1 MSKHLLGLGGYKT
14 EPRKSTF
21 QMKPTQLIL
30 LVLSFFIA
38 SFSVAQTAKIEGYVK
53 DVKGLSLIGATVFIE
68 GTTQGASTDVNGF
81 YSIENVEV
89 GSYNLVA
96 TYIGFQSQT
105 KFNIIVKSAGNQPY
119 NFTLEEQTTD
129 VGEVVITAEQSKV
142 SRPKETPLSTQKLS
156 ATELETYPG
165 GNNDV
170 VRVAQSLPGVSP
182 SVGGFRNDLIIRGGA
197 SNETVYYLDGVEI
210 PNINHFSTQGA
221 GGGPV
226 GLLNVSFID
235 NVTLSSSAFGA
246 QYDNPLSGVLQF
258 EQRVGNTRDFNTNI
272 RVSASETAVTLNGP
286 LFKGDKEES
295 KTSFI
300 ASGRRSYLQYLFSL
314 IGLPIRPDYYDYQY
328 KLTHKINAYNTLN
341 LIGVGSIDNFTVA
354 ASEDLDVAGQATFE
368 QVPYIEQNSNVIGL
382 SWKKLFKNENAFMT
396 TTLSNNFLVND
407 FSRYRDNENKEGR
420 FFNNDSREMETKL
433 RYAYNYFKDGW
444 KWVAGFNVQRSD
456 YRNKTEDLNRG
467 FTYATEIDFMKYG
480 LFSNVTKSFFQSR
493 LDVSFGVRA
502 DGDSFTEDNNIGQ
515 TISPRV
521 GLSYSITEKWKLNGT
536 VGRYYKI
543 APYTILGYRDG
554 NGELVNRSADYTRS
568 DHYVIGLERILGPAS
583 NITLEAFYKD
593 YSDYPVSVADSVS
606 LANKGA
612 GFEVLGNEEVATVG
626 EGRSYGLELLFQQ
639 KLTKNFYGILSY
651 TYFYSEFTGFDTD
664 EYLPSVWDSRHLVS
678 FTGGYKLKRAW
689 ELSAR
694 WRFAGATPF
703 VPTNE
708 AATIASYPEI
718 IPDYSKLGD
727 EKLGVFS
734 QLDIRVDKKWN
745 FKKLSLNIFLEIQ
758 NALASEAPQPPSFA
772 LGRNTDGSPTNPR
785 TLQQLPTEDGSVIPS
800 IGIVVD
806 F

>member
-1 MSKHLLGLGGYKT
+1 M
-14 EPRKSTF
+14 KST
-21 QMKPTQLIL
+21 KLL
-30 LVLSFFIA
+30 LVLLSMVSFQFA
-38 SFSVAQTAKIEGYVK
+38 SAQKGKIEGYVK
-53 DVKGLSLIGATVFIE
+53 DVKGLPLIGATVYIE
-68 GTTQGASTDVNGF
+68 GTTTGGSANLDGF

-96 TYIGFQSQT
+96 TYIGYQSQT

-119 NFTLEEQTTD
+119 NFELEEQTTD
-129 VGEVVITAEQSKV
+129 VGEVVVTAEQSKV
-142 SRPKETPLSTQKLS
+142 SRPKETPLSTQKLT
-156 ATELETYPG
+156 AVELETYPG

-197 SNETVYYLDGVEI
+197 PNESVYYLDGVEI

-258 EQRVGNTRDFNTNI
+258 EQRVGNTRDFSTNL

-300 ASGRRSYLQYLFSL
+300 VSGRRSYLQYLFAL

-328 KLTHKINAYNTLN
+328 KITHKINAYNTLN
-341 LIGVGSIDNFTVA
+341 LIGVGSIDEFTVA
-354 ASEDLDVAGQATFE
+354 TDEDLEAGGQATLE
-368 QVPYIEQNSNVIGL
+368 QVPFIEQNSNVIGL
-382 SWKKLFKNENAFMT
+382 SWKKLFKNEKAFMT
-396 TTLSNNFLVND
+396 TTLSNNFLVNN
-407 FSRYRDNENKEGR
+407 FSRYKDNINRKDR

-433 RYAYNYFKDGW
+433 RYAYNYFNKGW
-444 KWVAGFNVQRSD
+444 KWVSGFNVQRSD
-456 YRNKTEDLNRG
+456 YRNNTISNNVDNPAG
-467 FTYATEIDFMKYG
+467 NFSYSTEIDFLKYG
-480 LFSNVTKSFFQSR
+480 LFTNVTKSFFESR

-502 DGDSFTEDNNIGQ
+502 DADSFTEDNNIGQ
-515 TISPRV
+515 TISPRL
-521 GLSYSITEKWKLNGT
+521 GLSYSLTEKWKINGT

-543 APYTILGYRDG
+543 APYTILGFRDR
-554 NGELVNRSADYTRS
+554 NNELINRDADYTRS
-568 DHYVIGLERILGPAS
+568 DHIVLGIERILGPAS
-583 NITLEAFYKD
+583 NITLEGFYKI

-651 TYFYSEFTGFDTD
+651 TYFFSEFTGFDTD

-694 WRFAGATPF
+694 WRFAGQTPF
-703 VPTNE
+703 VPANE
-708 AATIASYPEI
+708 TATLTRYPEI
-718 IPDYSKLGD
+718 VLDYSRLGD
-727 EKLGVFS
+727 EKLQVFS

-745 FKKLSLNIFLEIQ
+745 FKKLSLNVFFEIQ

-772 LGRNTDGSPTNPR
+772 LGRGEGGMVTNPR
-785 TLQQLPTEDGSVIPS
+785 SLQVLPTEDGSIIPS

>member
-1 MSKHLLGLGGYKT
+1 MKSTQLLLLILGLIF
-14 EPRKSTF
+14 F
-21 QMKPTQLIL
+21 QL
-30 LVLSFFIA
+30 A
-38 SFSVAQTAKIEGYVK
+38 SAQTTKIEGYVK
-53 DVKGLSLIGATVFIE
+53 DVKGLPLIGATIFIE
-68 GTTQGASTDVNGF
+68 GTATGASADLNGF

-89 GSYNLVA
+89 GSYGLVA

-105 KFNIIVKSAGNQPY
+105 KFNINVKSAGNQLY
-119 NFTLEEQTTD
+119 NFILEEQTRA
-129 VGEVVITAEQSKV
+129 VGEVVIMADKSKV

-156 ATELETYPG
+156 ANELATYPG

-197 SNETVYYLDGVEI
+197 PNETVYYLDGVEI

-226 GLLNVSFID
+226 GMLNVSFID

-258 EQRVGNTRDFNTNI
+258 EQRVGNTRNLSTNL
-272 RVSASETAVTLNGP
+272 RVSASEAAVTLNGP
-286 LFKGDKEES
+286 LFKGDREES

-300 ASGRRSYLQYLFSL
+300 VSGRRSYLQYLFSL

-328 KLTHKINAYNTLN
+328 KLTHKINPYNTLN
-341 LIGVGSIDNFTVA
+341 LIGVGSIDKFTVA
-354 ASEDLDVAGQATFE
+354 PSDDLDAVGQATFE
-368 QVPYIEQNSNVIGL
+368 QVPFIEQNSNTIGL
-382 SWKKLFKNENAFMT
+382 SWKKLFRNEKAFMV

-407 FSRYRDNENKEGR
+407 FSRYRDNENKEDR

-433 RYAYNYFKDGW
+433 RTAYSYFNNGW
-444 KWVAGFNVQRSD
+444 KWVAGLNVQRSD

-467 FTYATEIDFMKYG
+467 FNYETEIDFMKYG
-480 LFSNVTKSFFQSR
+480 LFSNVTKSFFESR
-493 LDVSFGVRA
+493 LDVSFGIRA
-502 DGDSFTEDNNIGQ
+502 DADSFTEDNNIGK

-521 GLSYSITEKWKLNGT
+521 GLSYSITEKWKINGT
-536 VGRYYKI
+536 IGRYYKI
-543 APYTILGYRDG
+543 APYTILGFRDR
-554 NGELVNRSADYTRS
+554 NGALVNRGSDYTRS
-568 DHYVIGLERILGPAS
+568 DHYVLGIERILGPAS

-612 GFEVLGNEEVATVG
+612 GFEVLGNEAVATVG

-639 KLTKNFYGILSY
+639 KLTNNFYGIFSY
-651 TYFYSEFTGFDTD
+651 TYFYSEFAGFDSD
-664 EYLPSVWDSRHLVS
+664 DYLPSVWDSRHLIS

-694 WRFAGATPF
+694 WRFAGRTPF
-703 VPTNE
+703 VPANE
-708 AATIASYPEI
+708 AATIIAYPEI
-718 IPDYSKLGD
+718 IPDFSKLGD

-734 QLDIRVDKKWN
+734 QVDIRVDKKWN
-745 FKKLSLNIFLEIQ
+745 FKKLSLNVFFEIQ
-758 NALASEAPQPPSFA
+758 NALAQEAPQPSSFG
-772 LGRNTDGSPTNPR
+772 LGRNMDGTPTNPR
-785 TLQQLPTEDGSVIPS
+785 TLQQLPTEDGSIIPS
-800 IGIVVD
+800 IGIVLD

>member
-1 MSKHLLGLGGYKT
+1 M
-14 EPRKSTF
+14 KST
-21 QMKPTQLIL
+21 KLIL
-30 LVLSFFIA
+30 LVLSIFIFHFA
-38 SFSVAQTAKIEGYVK
+38 VAQKANIEGYVK
-53 DVKGLSLIGATVFIE
+53 DIKGLPLIGATVFIE
-68 GTTQGASTDVNGF
+68 GTTTGASTNIDGF
-81 YSIENVEV
+81 YSIEDVEV
-89 GSYNLVA
+89 GWYNIVA
-96 TYIGFQSQT
+96 RFIGYESQT

-119 NFTLEEQTTD
+119 NFSLEEETTD
-129 VGEVVITAEQSKV
+129 VGEVVISAEKSKV
-142 SRPKETPLSTQKLS
+142 SRPMETPLSTQKLS

-182 SVGGFRNDLIIRGGA
+182 SAGGFRNDLIIRGGA
-197 SNETVYYLDGVEI
+197 PNESVYYLDGVEI

-258 EQRVGNTRDFNTNI
+258 EQRVGNTRDFSTNI

-286 LFKGDKEES
+286 FFKGDKEES

-341 LIGVGSIDNFTVA
+341 LIGVGSIDDFTVA
-354 ASEDLDVAGQATFE
+354 TSDDLDINGQATFE
-368 QVPYIEQNSNVIGL
+368 QVPYIEQNSNTIGL

-407 FSRYRDNENKEGR
+407 FSRYRDNENREGC

-433 RYAYNYFKDGW
+433 RYAYNYFKEGW

-467 FTYATEIDFMKYG
+467 FFYDTEIDFMKYG
-480 LFSNVTKSFFQSR
+480 LFSNVTKSFLENR
-493 LDVSFGVRA
+493 LNVSFGVRA

-521 GLSYSITEKWKLNGT
+521 GLSCSITEKWKVNGT
-536 VGRYYKI
+536 VGRYFKI
-543 APYTILGYRDG
+543 APYTILGFRDQSA
-554 NGELVNRSADYTRS
+554 ELVNRSADYTRS
-568 DHYVIGLERILGPAS
+568 DHFVLGIERILGPAS
-583 NITLEAFYKD
+583 NITLEGFYKV
-593 YSDYPVSVADSVS
+593 YSDYPVSIADSVS

-612 GFEVLGNEEVATVG
+612 GFEVLGNEAVATVG
-626 EGRSYGLELLFQQ
+626 EGKSYGLELLFQQ

-664 EYLPSVWDSRHLVS
+664 EYLPSVWDSRHLIS
-678 FTGGYKLKRAW
+678 FTGGYKLKRQW

-694 WRFAGATPF
+694 WRFSGETPF
-703 VPTNE
+703 VPTDE
-708 AATIASYPEI
+708 AATINFYPEI
-718 IPDYSKLGD
+718 IPDFDRLGE

-734 QLDIRVDKKWN
+734 QLDVRVDKKWN
-745 FKKLSLNIFLEIQ
+745 FKKLSLNVFFEIQ
-758 NALASEAPQPPSFA
+758 NALAQEAPQPPSFA
-772 LGRNTDGSPTNPR
+772 VGRNTDGSLTNPR
-785 TLQQLPTEDGSVIPS
+785 SLQQLSTEDGSIIPS

>member
-1 MSKHLLGLGGYKT
+1 M
-14 EPRKSTF
+14 KST
-21 QMKPTQLIL
+21 KLL
-30 LVLSFFIA
+30 LVLLSMVSFQFA
-38 SFSVAQTAKIEGYVK
+38 SAQKGKIEGYVK
-53 DVKGLSLIGATVFIE
+53 DVKGLPLIGATVFIE
-68 GTTQGASTDVNGF
+68 GTTTGGSANLDGF

-96 TYIGFQSQT
+96 TYIGYQSQT

-119 NFTLEEQTTD
+119 NFELEEQTTD
-129 VGEVVITAEQSKV
+129 VGEVVVTAEQSKV
-142 SRPKETPLSTQKLS
+142 SRPKETPLSTQKLT
-156 ATELETYPG
+156 AVELETYPG

-197 SNETVYYLDGVEI
+197 PNESVYYLDGVEI

-226 GLLNVSFID
+226 GLLNVSFSD

-258 EQRVGNTRDFNTNI
+258 EQRVGNTRDFSTNL

-300 ASGRRSYLQYLFSL
+300 VSGRRSYLQYLFAL

-328 KLTHKINAYNTLN
+328 KITHKINAYNTLN
-341 LIGVGSIDNFTVA
+341 LIGVGSIDEFTVA
-354 ASEDLDVAGQATFE
+354 TDDDLEADGQATLE
-368 QVPYIEQNSNVIGL
+368 QVPFIEQNSNVIGL
-382 SWKKLFKNENAFMT
+382 SWKKLFKNEKAFMT
-396 TTLSNNFLVND
+396 TTLSNNFLVNN
-407 FSRYRDNENKEGR
+407 FSRYKDNINRKDR

-433 RYAYNYFKDGW
+433 RYAYNYFNNGW
-444 KWVAGFNVQRSD
+444 KWVSGFNVQRSD
-456 YRNKTEDLNRG
+456 YRNNTISNNADNPAG
-467 FTYATEIDFMKYG
+467 NFSYNTEIDFLKYG
-480 LFSNVTKSFFQSR
+480 LFTNVTKSFFESR
-493 LDVSFGVRA
+493 LDVSFGIRA
-502 DGDSFTEDNNIGQ
+502 DADSFTEDNNIGQ
-515 TISPRV
+515 TISPRL
-521 GLSYSITEKWKLNGT
+521 GLSYSLTEKWKINGT

-543 APYTILGYRDG
+543 APYTILGFRDR
-554 NGELVNRSADYTRS
+554 NNELINRDADYTRS
-568 DHYVIGLERILGPAS
+568 DHIVLGIERILGPAS
-583 NITLEAFYKD
+583 NITLEGFYKI

-651 TYFYSEFTGFDTD
+651 TYFFSEFTGFDTD

-678 FTGGYKLKRAW
+678 FTGGYKLKRQW

-694 WRFAGATPF
+694 WRFAGQTPF
-703 VPTNE
+703 VPANE
-708 AATIASYPEI
+708 TATLIRYPEI
-718 IPDYSKLGD
+718 VLDYSRLGD
-727 EKLGVFS
+727 EKLEVFS

-745 FKKLSLNIFLEIQ
+745 FKKLSLNVFFEIQ

-772 LGRNTDGSPTNPR
+772 LGRGEDGMVNNPR
-785 TLQQLPTEDGSVIPS
+785 SLQVLPTEDGSIIPS

>member
-1 MSKHLLGLGGYKT
+1 MKFTQTLLLFLG
-14 EPRKSTF
+14 TF
-21 QMKPTQLIL
+21 TLQ
-30 LVLSFFIA
+30 
-38 SFSVAQTAKIEGYVK
+38 FSSAQTTTIEGYVK
-53 DVKGLSLIGATVFIE
+53 DIKELSLIGATVFIE
-68 GTTQGASTDVNGF
+68 GTTTGSSADLNGF

-105 KFNIIVKSAGNQPY
+105 KFNINVKSAGNQLY
-119 NFTLEEQTTD
+119 NFTLEEQITD
-129 VGEVVITAEQSKV
+129 VGEVVITAEKSKV

-156 ATELETYPG
+156 ANELATYPG

-197 SNETVYYLDGVEI
+197 SNESVYYLDGVEI

-258 EQRVGNTRDFNTNI
+258 EQRTGNTRKLSTNL

-300 ASGRRSYLQYLFSL
+300 VSGRRSYLQYLFSL

-328 KLTHKINAYNTLN
+328 KLTHRINAYNTLN
-341 LIGVGSIDNFTVA
+341 LIGVGSIDKFTVA
-354 ASEDLDVAGQATFE
+354 ASDDLDPDGLATFE
-368 QVPYIEQNSNVIGL
+368 QVPFIEQNSNVIGL
-382 SWKKLFKNENAFMT
+382 SWKKLFRNENAFMT

-433 RYAYNYFKDGW
+433 RYAYNYFNNGW

-456 YRNKTEDLNRG
+456 YSNKTGDLNRG
-467 FTYATEIDFMKYG
+467 FKYTTEIDFMKYG
-480 LFSNVTKSFFQSR
+480 LFSNVTKSFFESR

-502 DGDSFTEDNNIGQ
+502 DADSFTEDNNMGQ

-521 GLSYSITEKWKLNGT
+521 GLSYSITEKWKVNGT
-536 VGRYYKI
+536 IGRYYKI
-543 APYTILGYRDG
+543 APYTILGFRDQQ
-554 NGELVNRSADYTRS
+554 EQLANRSSDYTRS
-568 DHYVIGLERILGPAS
+568 DHYVIGIERILGPAS
-583 NITLEAFYKD
+583 NISLEAFYKY

-612 GFEVLGNEEVATVG
+612 GFEVLGNEAVATIG

-639 KLTKNFYGILSY
+639 KLTNNFYGILSY

-664 EYLPSVWDSRHLVS
+664 NYLPSVWDSRHLVS
-678 FTGGYKLKRAW
+678 FTGGYKLKRQW

-703 VPTNE
+703 VPTDE
-708 AATIASYPEI
+708 AATIDFYPEI
-718 IPDYSKLGD
+718 IPDYSRLGD

-734 QLDIRVDKKWN
+734 QVDIRVDKKWN
-745 FKKLSLNIFLEIQ
+745 FKKLSLNVFFEIQ
-758 NALASEAPQPPSFA
+758 NALANEAPQPPSFG
-772 LGRNTDGSPTNPR
+772 LGRNTDGSPTDPR
-785 TLQQLPTEDGSVIPS
+785 TLQQLPTEDGSIIPS
-800 IGIVVD
+800 IGIVLD

>member
-1 MSKHLLGLGGYKT
+1 
-14 EPRKSTF
+14 
-21 QMKPTQLIL
+21 MKPNQPIL
-30 LVLSFFIA
+30 LLLSIFLFQF
-38 SFSVAQTAKIEGYVK
+38 SFAQTSKIEGYVK
-53 DVKGLSLIGATVFIE
+53 DIKGVPLIGATVFIE
-68 GTTQGASTDVNGF
+68 GTTTGASTNVDGF
-81 YSIENVEV
+81 YTIENVEV

-96 TYIGFQSQT
+96 RFIGYESQT
-105 KFNIIVKSAGNQPY
+105 KFNIILKSAGNQPY
-119 NFTLEEQTTD
+119 NFTLEEQSTD
-129 VGEVVITAEQSKV
+129 VGEVVITAEKSRV

-197 SNETVYYLDGVEI
+197 PNESVYYLDGVEI

-258 EQRVGNTRDFNTNI
+258 EQRVGNTRDFSTNI

-300 ASGRRSYLQYLFSL
+300 VSGRRSYLQYLFSL

-341 LIGVGSIDNFTVA
+341 LIGVGSIDDFTVA
-354 ASEDLDVAGQATFE
+354 TSDDLDIDGQATFE
-368 QVPYIEQNSNVIGL
+368 QVPYIEQNSNTIGL
-382 SWKKLFKNENAFMT
+382 SWKKLFKNEKAFMT

-407 FSRYRDNENKEGR
+407 FSRYRDNENREGR

-433 RYAYNYFKDGW
+433 RYAYNYFNQGW

-467 FTYATEIDFMKYG
+467 FLYETEIDFLKYG
-480 LFSNVTKSFFQSR
+480 LFSNVTKSFFENR

-502 DGDSFTEDNNIGQ
+502 DADSFTEDNNIGQ

-521 GLSYSITEKWKLNGT
+521 GLSYSLTEKWKVNGT

-543 APYTILGYRDG
+543 APYTILGFRDQ
-554 NGELVNRSADYTRS
+554 NGALVNRSADYTRS
-568 DHYVIGLERILGPAS
+568 DHFVLGIERILGPAS
-583 NITLEAFYKD
+583 NITLEGFYKV

-612 GFEVLGNEEVATVG
+612 GFEVLGNEALATVG

-639 KLTKNFYGILSY
+639 KLTRNFYGILSY

-664 EYLPSVWDSRHLVS
+664 EYLPSVWDSRHLIS
-678 FTGGYKLKRAW
+678 FTGGYKLKRQW

-694 WRFAGATPF
+694 WRFAGETPF
-703 VPTNE
+703 VPTDE
-708 AATIASYPEI
+708 AATINFYPEI
-718 IPDYSKLGD
+718 IPDYNRLGD

-745 FKKLSLNIFLEIQ
+745 FNKLSLNVFLEIQ

-772 LGRNTDGSPTNPR
+772 LGRNTDGSLTNPR
-785 TLQQLPTEDGSVIPS
+785 SLQQLPIEDGSVIPS

>member
-1 MSKHLLGLGGYKT
+1 M
-14 EPRKSTF
+14 KST
-21 QMKPTQLIL
+21 KL
-30 LVLSFFIA
+30 LLLMWGMLSVQFV
-38 SFSVAQTAKIEGYVK
+38 SAQKGKIEGYVK
-53 DVKGLSLIGATVFIE
+53 DVKGLPLIGATVFIE
-68 GTTQGASTDVNGF
+68 GTTTGASANLDGF

-96 TYIGFQSQT
+96 SYLGFQSQT
-105 KFNIIVKSAGNQPY
+105 KYNIIVKSAGNQPY
-119 NFTLEEQTTD
+119 NFELEEQTTD
-129 VGEVVITAEQSKV
+129 VGEVVVTAEKSKV
-142 SRPKETPLSTQKLS
+142 SRPKETPLSTQKLT
-156 ATELETYPG
+156 AVELETYPG

-197 SNETVYYLDGVEI
+197 PNESVYYLDGVEI

-258 EQRVGNTRDFNTNI
+258 EQRVGNTRDFSTNL

-300 ASGRRSYLQYLFSL
+300 VSGRRSYLQYLFAL

-328 KLTHKINAYNTLN
+328 KITHKINAYNTLN
-341 LIGVGSIDNFTVA
+341 LIGVGSIDEFTVA
-354 ASEDLDVAGQATFE
+354 TDDDLEADGQATLE
-368 QVPYIEQNSNVIGL
+368 QVPFIEQNSNVIGL
-382 SWKKLFKNENAFMT
+382 SWKKLFKNEKAFMT
-396 TTLSNNFLVND
+396 TTLSNNFLVNN
-407 FSRYRDNENKEGR
+407 FSRYKDNINRKDR

-433 RYAYNYFKDGW
+433 RYAYNYFNNCW
-444 KWVAGFNVQRSD
+444 KWVSGFNVQRSD
-456 YRNKTEDLNRG
+456 YRNNTVSNNEDNPAG
-467 FTYATEIDFMKYG
+467 NFSYNTEIDFLKYG
-480 LFSNVTKSFFQSR
+480 LFTNVTKSFFESR
-493 LDVSFGVRA
+493 LDVSFGIRA
-502 DGDSFTEDNNIGQ
+502 DADSFTEDNNIGQ
-515 TISPRV
+515 TISPRL
-521 GLSYSITEKWKLNGT
+521 GLSYSLTEKWKINGT

-543 APYTILGYRDG
+543 APYTILGFRDR
-554 NGELVNRSADYTRS
+554 NNELINRDADYTRS
-568 DHYVIGLERILGPAS
+568 DHLVLGAERILGPAS
-583 NITLEAFYKD
+583 NITLEGFYKI

-612 GFEVLGNEEVATVG
+612 GFEVLGNEEIATVG

-651 TYFYSEFTGFDTD
+651 TYFFSEFTGFDTD

-678 FTGGYKLKRAW
+678 FTGGYKLKRQW

-694 WRFAGATPF
+694 WRFAGETPF
-703 VPTNE
+703 VPANE
-708 AATIASYPEI
+708 TATLTRYPEI
-718 IPDYSKLGD
+718 VLDYSRLGE
-727 EKLGVFS
+727 EKLELFS
-734 QLDIRVDKKWN
+734 QLDIRVDKKLN

-772 LGRNTDGSPTNPR
+772 LGRGEDGMVTNPR
-785 TLQQLPTEDGSVIPS
+785 SLQRLPTEDGSIIPS